1 MPYADSAEW
10 QRFSRFLALEELVF
24 LFECFAQ
31 QLNRKGAYLDVALSL
46 ALPNRANILV
56 TERGHL
62 MESSVTQLGFD
73 AIYHESGGHQFGGLR
88 PLHRALLPAQIE
100 PWHLHALKMSLE
112 EAGMERERRRDH
124 GALLLGPLAEGEGPA
139 SWLAE
144 IAEVREEIA
153 MKD

>member
-1 MPYADSAEW
+1 MWAW
-10 QRFSRFLALEELVF
+10 
-24 LFECFAQ
+24 
-31 QLNRKGAYLDVALSL
+31 GACAATRRVS
-46 ALPNRANILV
+46 
-56 TERGHL
+56 
-62 MESSVTQLGFD
+62 
-73 AIYHESGGHQFGGLR
+73 SGGAASRHTWLVGGLR